1 MTRAAGRRQNAGPRT
16 RPVTPAS
23 ERPAEVIAKA
33 AELFDTRGFHNTS
46 MEDIA
51 DGVGLRKPTLYHY
64 FSSKDEILHRIHDE
78 FIELL
83 IQRQEQRLTQGMQTK
98 ILLLEAMGD
107 VLELMQT
114 HRGHVRVFFESHREL
129 PPVEHEEI
137 AAKRQHYETLIR
149 EVFDR
154 GVAEGV
160 FRELPTALVTKGMF
174 GMCNWAYQWY
184 QDDGAMRPRDIAYL
198 FWDMLL
204 NGIAVT
210 GEGRV

>member
-1 MTRAAGRRQNAGPRT
+1 MNRPAGRRPKAEARS
-16 RPVTPAS
+16 RPTTPSS

-51 DGVGLRKPTLYHY
+51 EGVGLRKPTLYHY
-64 FSSKDEILHRIHDE
+64 FKSKDEILHRIHDE

-83 IQRQEQRLTQGMQTK
+83 IRRQEQRVAQEMQTK

-129 PPVEHEEI
+129 PPAEHDEI
-137 AAKRQHYETLIR
+137 AAKREHYEQLIR
-149 EVFDR
+149 DVFDR

-184 QDDGAMRPRDIAYL
+184 RDDGTMRPRDIAYL

-204 NGIAVT
+204 NGVAVD
-210 GEGRV
+210 GKGRV

>member
-1 MTRAAGRRQNAGPRT
+1 MNRPDGRQSSAARGRPS
-16 RPVTPAS
+16 TPPS
-23 ERPAEVIAKA
+23 QRPAEVIAKA

-64 FSSKDEILHRIHDE
+64 FKSKDEILHRIHDE
-78 FIELL
+78 FIDML
-83 IQRQEQRLTQGMQTK
+83 IQRQEQRMAQGMHTK

-129 PPVEHEEI
+129 PPAEHDEI
-137 AAKRQHYETLIR
+137 AAKRRHYENLIR
-149 EVFDR
+149 QVFDR
-154 GVAEGV
+154 GVQEGL
-160 FRELPTALVTKGMF
+160 FRELPTGLVTKAMF

-184 QDDGAMRPRDIAYL
+184 RDDGSMRPRDIAYL
-198 FWDMLL
+198 YWDILL
-204 NGIAVT
+204 TGVAVD
-210 GEGRV
+210 GKV

>member
-1 MTRAAGRRQNAGPRT
+1 MT
-16 RPVTPAS
+16 RPVGRRKQVARRRPTTPSS
-23 ERPAEVIAKA
+23 ERPAEVVAKA
-33 AELFDTRGFHNTS
+33 AELFDSRGFHNTS

-51 DGVGLRKPTLYHY
+51 DGVGIAKPTLYHY

-83 IQRQEQRLTQGMQTK
+83 IRRQEQRVAQGMQTK

-129 PPVEHEEI
+129 PEPEHAEI
-137 AAKRQHYETLIR
+137 AAKRRHYETMIR

-160 FRELPTALVTKGMF
+160 FRELPTDLVTKGMF

-184 QDDGAMRPRDIAYL
+184 REDGTMRPRDIAYL
-198 FWDMLL
+198 FWDVLL
-204 NGIAVT
+204 NGVARESTV
-210 GEGRV
+210 